1 MTITSFIK
9 GSLAVG
15 AMLIA
20 MAGLGQASPL
30 NMTVLGNASPP
41 IGAYQFC
48 KEMPTECAN
57 ADGDQG
63 ELLLT
68 EERWKTIL
76 KANYQVNSSI
86 TPLTDKEIYGVEER
100 WAYPRTA
107 GDCEDYALL
116 KRKMLIDA
124 GFSASDLLITVV
136 LQPNGEGH
144 AVLTVR
150 TDRGDFILDNM
161 RNKVMLW
168 ADTEYTYLKRQ
179 SANDPSRWVKL
190 QDGRGGGGWQRQV
203 SAYRREYPA

>member
-20 MAGLGQASPL
+20 MAGSGQANPL

-76 KANYQVNSSI
+76 KVNYQVNSSI

-124 GFSASDLLITVV
+124 GFSPSDLLITVV

-190 QDGRGGGGWQRQV
+190 QDGRAVAVGSV
-203 SAYRREYPA
+203 K